1 MARAKSGE
9 PSMRGSADAWLD
21 AAYQNL
27 VETGIDAVRILP
39 MADRVNLSRTSFYW
53 FFTDRESLLAA
64 LLERWREKNTTNLV
78 KQSQAYAESI
88 AEAILNVCDC
98 WLNSEL
104 FDSKFEFAVRN
115 WAQQSEG
122 VAAEIVA
129 ADEIRLSALK
139 KMFVRFDFDVLAADV
154 RARTIYLTQIGYIS
168 MKTIETQETRLAR
181 IPSYVEIFCGQRP
194 TDREFER
201 FTARHRRARKATGA
215 GNRGAK
221 GTS

>member
-1 MARAKSGE
+1 MAPAKSRE
-9 PSMRGSADAWLD
+9 PRMRGSADAWLD

-27 VETGIDAVRILP
+27 VESGIDAVRILP
-39 MADRVNLSRTSFYW
+39 MADRVNLSRTSFCW
-53 FFTDRESLLAA
+53 FFTNRESLLAA
-64 LLERWREKNTTNLV
+64 LLERWRAKNTRNLV
-78 KQSQAYAESI
+78 KQAQAYAESI

-98 WLNSEL
+98 WLNPEV

-115 WAQQSEG
+115 WAQQSAG

-139 KMFVRFDFDVLAADV
+139 KMFVRFDFDVLMADV

-181 IPSYVEIFCGQRP
+181 IPSYVEIFCGERP
-194 TDREFER
+194 TEREFER
-201 FTARHRRARKATGA
+201 FSARHRSGRKESGA
-215 GNRGAK
+215 GKRGAK
-221 GTS
+221 RTA